1 MFDKALANIVN
12 IFNNYH
18 NLYKEYLTTLQLLGT
33 FAQDDNK
40 TRIRKFTI
48 FLEAVALIKNCQ
60 EIQNNL
66 DIISSGL
73 LSDEQQ
79 PQIRYDAQ
87 IENKGTDQQT
97 TTSRTIL
104 DNAKFDI
111 RSMLTNG
118 LHNVVYQTTTEGG
131 KNTKD
136 NVDVILN
143 PIFYKMPE
151 GYDSYLSI
159 IDGSDDNA
167 IDSLF
172 NKNFTD
178 ITFLSK
184 DFKFTH
190 TIKYLNTISNFI
202 EHLDDMNR
210 AFKNLIDM
218 KIPLSNLILKDRKK
232 DTASSGDIEAAK
244 DAGSINPDVVKQL
257 QKQGAVRGIGLDLL
271 REGPMQDQKLAM
283 KQPNFN
289 IKTIDTNKVFN
300 KNNNQN
306 KTVNNKKSSQEEKN
320 QASKQRKEM
329 YDAFKND
336 NLKKA
341 ISESETVRINDIKN
355 VIFNSDLDKNYSIKN
370 VLQNPSN
377 LDNLFASLSE
387 MIDMCQ
393 KYNLND
399 ATLDVL
405 VTLMKK
411 YQKNEESIK
420 NQIKKCIEGYKKLSK
435 KENFKDLKKEISD
448 LSKKGIVQ
456 FSADKQIA
464 NDLLKK
470 SEIVIGKIK
479 KNLNINSSKDFL
491 NLNDKDS
498 TSKTVI
504 KFKFERMQ
512 YIIKN
517 YMLPM
522 ILKINKAAANNQ
534 EINLQDMM
542 QNYLLNITKMY
553 QPAVESQKV
562 EATEYVKFLKEGLYD
577 IDTNKILDY
586 SYIIG
591 FKTDTETQ
599 NISNLIIL
607 SDFSNLKEKENF
619 KFTNDFMLDI
629 PFVYEIDISKIMKD
643 AEIPFVKEALMQD
656 TIKIQL
662 IENDTLFNRDSNNFI
677 TFNFYKFKQD
687 RIDLIEFLKQRG
699 LFLETYL
706 KKDLIFERQ

>member
-1 MFDKALANIVN
+1 
-12 IFNNYH
+12 
-18 NLYKEYLTTLQLLGT
+18 
-33 FAQDDNK
+33 
-40 TRIRKFTI
+40 
-48 FLEAVALIKNCQ
+48 
-60 EIQNNL
+60 
-66 DIISSGL
+66 
-73 LSDEQQ
+73 
-79 PQIRYDAQ
+79 
-87 IENKGTDQQT
+87 
-97 TTSRTIL
+97 
-104 DNAKFDI
+104 
-111 RSMLTNG
+111 
-118 LHNVVYQTTTEGG
+118 
-131 KNTKD
+131 
-136 NVDVILN
+136 
-143 PIFYKMPE
+143 
-151 GYDSYLSI
+151 
-159 IDGSDDNA
+159 
-167 IDSLF
+167 
-172 NKNFTD
+172 
-178 ITFLSK
+178 
-184 DFKFTH
+184 
-190 TIKYLNTISNFI
+190 
-202 EHLDDMNR
+202 
-210 AFKNLIDM
+210 
-218 KIPLSNLILKDRKK
+218 
-232 DTASSGDIEAAK
+232 
-244 DAGSINPDVVKQL
+244 
-257 QKQGAVRGIGLDLL
+257 
-271 REGPMQDQKLAM
+271 
-283 KQPNFN
+283 
-289 IKTIDTNKVFN
+289 
-300 KNNNQN
+300 
-306 KTVNNKKSSQEEKN
+306 
-320 QASKQRKEM
+320 
-329 YDAFKND
+329 
-336 NLKKA
+336 
-341 ISESETVRINDIKN
+341 
-355 VIFNSDLDKNYSIKN
+355 
-370 VLQNPSN
+370 
-377 LDNLFASLSE
+377 
-387 MIDMCQ
+387 
-393 KYNLND
+393 
-399 ATLDVL
+399 
-405 VTLMKK
+405 
-411 YQKNEESIK
+411 
-420 NQIKKCIEGYKKLSK
+420 
-435 KENFKDLKKEISD
+435 
-448 LSKKGIVQ
+448 
-456 FSADKQIA
+456 
-464 NDLLKK
+464 
-470 SEIVIGKIK
+470 
-479 KNLNINSSKDFL
+479 LNINSSKDFL